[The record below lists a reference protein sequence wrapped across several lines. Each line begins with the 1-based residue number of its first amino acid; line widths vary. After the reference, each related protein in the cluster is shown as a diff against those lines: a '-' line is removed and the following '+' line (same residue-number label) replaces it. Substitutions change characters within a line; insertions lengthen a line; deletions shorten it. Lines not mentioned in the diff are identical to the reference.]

1 MENKIRRR
9 IGVPE
14 KGGRGDDCNGCPT
27 STGVS
32 LLIIDSLII
41 SIIKMIVIIIEI
53 ISSSSVWLWKSL
65 QVSKINTMSFQN
77 KQNKSCAEM
86 IKDWKSR
93 KSRMSDKDKS
103 WSKKYLQF

>member
-1 MENKIRRR
+1 MIFTQIFNRREKIEGGKWRKKSYQAVLRHDLMENKIRRR

-53 ISSSSVWLWKSL
+53 ISSSSVWL
-65 QVSKINTMSFQN
+65 
-77 KQNKSCAEM
+77 
-86 IKDWKSR
+86 
-93 KSRMSDKDKS
+93 
-103 WSKKYLQF
+103 